1 MYNCKM
7 FTIDE

>member
-1 MYNCKM
+1 M